1 MFTRQA
7 PSLFPALTAGL
18 DQATARQMVQAFAN
32 CNQSLTHR
40 GAVTFQE
47 PSLFQNQGVLQLQGG
62 ADQYNFGRF
71 GGDPTETVSPWVLG
85 NTNNQFTSYYGTDN
99 PGANY
104 YNVSNLHLAYPEL
117 GGDSFYNQSQTFEF
131 GPVSS
136 AYNSNWHTQLGDVNT
151 FDFSTRQGDLVNNY
165 AGPSFQVAGDSYF
178 DNSQH
183 NSQNVTNQN
192 VTNQTVD
199 NSQITN
205 LSVGPPGAAGDP
217 GLAGPG
223 GAPGAPGNPG
233 FAGPAGAPGAF
244 VFIPGQQQNFGR
256 ATIGP
261 FLRGVKPRV
270 NAIASLDKKTIQIPK
285 SATLDPDSCAISFEY
300 EDVEVVSGGEPEL
313 LDVEGLVP
321 SGPFTVLTP

>member
-40 GAVTFQE
+40 GGVTFQE

-151 FDFSTRQGDLVNNY
+151 FDFSTRQGDLVSNY
-165 AGPSFQVAGDSYF
+165 AGPTFQVEGDSYF

-183 NSQNVTNQN
+183 NSQHVTNQE
-192 VTNQTVD
+192 VINQTVD

-217 GLAGPG
+217 A
-223 GAPGAPGNPG
+223 A
-233 FAGPAGAPGAF
+233 AGPAGRARLHRPHRADGCVQPVGGLGHVSDAAARRGPRRRCAGAAR
-244 VFIPGQQQNFGR
+244 QR
-256 ATIGP
+256 
-261 FLRGVKPRV
+261 
-270 NAIASLDKKTIQIPK
+270 LD
-285 SATLDPDSCAISFEY
+285 
-300 EDVEVVSGGEPEL
+300 SGG
-313 LDVEGLVP
+313 
-321 SGPFTVLTP
+321 